1 MFGIEKKHQN
11 TIRAYRSD
19 IDGLRAIAVISV
31 MLYHFSI
38 GHFSG
43 GFVGVDIFFVISG
56 YLITGGIIKQGEAGK
71 FSFSDFYI
79 RRARRLFPA
88 LLVTIILSYV
98 AAFWLFSPI
107 DFANM
112 SGSTIFALGGIS
124 NIFFWMEADYF
135 DSASILKPLLH
146 TWSLSVELQFYLI
159 WPAILLLLIKF
170 GRKITGYG
178 VVAVTIAGLI
188 SSIFALKYDPTGAF
202 YLTQYRFYEF
212 AVGGLAFLVGRS
224 KFMRS
229 KYYMPNM
236 IFVVG
241 IALVFYSIFSYS
253 TETAFPGLN
262 ALPPVIG
269 AALIILSGEQA
280 IGAKILSLRPVSYI
294 GEISYS
300 LYLIHWPLVVFVQ
313 YFSVKE
319 ISSIERYGLVA
330 ATFVLSVSMHRL
342 IEKPFRNPK
351 VFDISGTAFALA
363 CSCIAIVVMIPASS
377 SWANKGWVWR
387 LPEQIQK
394 INDFDVKSAEKFLWN
409 KHVELA
415 VVSDFK
421 NNGKEKLLIAGDSQS
436 ADLVNILNES
446 GIIDN
451 YDVVVRL
458 IYTQCGTPFVN
469 KDERDAFFNKKNLGT
484 IGRADLIP
492 ICGKQ
497 MDALMDSKI
506 LGQADKI
513 FIAMKWY
520 NHSLPKL
527 GEAVSKISSMSN
539 APIYLFGN
547 KILAKGSI
555 DFVNSLGRVNG
566 ISEYASEFRDERSD
580 AVNQKLSEV
589 TGVNFVDMMKLTCP
603 SPNSCNVLTDDLK
616 PIFFDAAHLTKEG
629 AAYLGKS
636 FPSILP
642 VSPKGNLTII
652 K

>member
-1 MFGIEKKHQN
+1 MLPSVEKKDQSPM
-11 TIRAYRSD
+11 RAYRSD

-56 YLITGGIIKQGEAGK
+56 YLITGGIIKQGEAGS

-107 DFANM
+107 DFAKM

-135 DSASILKPLLH
+135 DSASIVKPLLH

-159 WPAILLLLIKF
+159 WPAILILLIKF
-170 GRKITGYG
+170 GRRITAAG
-178 VVAVTIAGLI
+178 VVTVTIAGLI

-224 KFMRS
+224 KFMQS
-229 KYYMPNM
+229 KYYMPNI

-262 ALPPVIG
+262 ALPPVMG

-313 YFSVKE
+313 YISVKGLG
-319 ISSIERYGLVA
+319 SVERYGLVA
-330 ATFVLSVSMHRL
+330 ATFALSVIMHRF

-351 VFDISGTAFALA
+351 IFNISGPTFALA
-363 CSCIAIVVMIPASS
+363 CSCIAMVMMIPASS

-409 KHVELA
+409 KHTELA
-415 VVSDFK
+415 GISGFK

-458 IYTQCGTPFVN
+458 IYTQCGTPYVN
-469 KDERDAFFNKKNLGT
+469 KDERDTFFTKDNPGT
-484 IGRADLIP
+484 IRRADLIP
-492 ICGKQ
+492 MCGKQ
-497 MDALMDSKI
+497 MDALMDGKI

-520 NHSLPKL
+520 NHSVPKL
-527 GEAVSKISSMSN
+527 NEAISKISSMSN
-539 APIYLFGN
+539 ADIYLFGN
-547 KILAKGSI
+547 KILAKSSI
-555 DFVNSLGRVNG
+555 DFINSFGRVSG
-566 ISEYASEFRDERSD
+566 ISEYASEFRDEKSD
-580 AVNQKLSEV
+580 AVNRKLAAV
-589 TGVNFVDMMKLTCP
+589 PGIKFIDMMNLTCP
-603 SPNSCNVLTDDLK
+603 STNSCNVLTDDLK
-616 PIFFDAAHLTKEG
+616 PVFFDAAHLTKEG
-629 AAYLGKS
+629 AEYLGRSFSSTFPALVKKS
-636 FPSILP
+636 N
-642 VSPKGNLTII
+642 G
-652 K
+652 